1 MKTQIR
7 MDKYKIKQNF
17 PHNFHFRDSKLNVT
31 EINIFFFIHI
41 MKKYM
46 MMIMPFSQYTI
57 VLQQCHYINHQ
68 STR

>member
-1 MKTQIR
+1 

-17 PHNFHFRDSKLNVT
+17 PHNFCFRGPKLNVT
-31 EINIFFFIHI
+31 EINIFFFIHF

-46 MMIMPFSQYTI
+46 IMIMPFSLDI
-57 VLQQCHYINHQ
+57 MLLQQCHYIHHE